1 MAWLIQFGGIYCLI
15 LALFHLSFRTIFRW
29 NVDLRTLSSLNR
41 AVVPVLNLSLTF
53 VFFIFAWL
61 SLVHTD
67 ELLDTPLGHA
77 LLALISLFWLFR
89 AMQQIIFFG
98 LSHWLSWAFLFYF
111 LGGALIYA
119 TPLLMLSTG

>member
-1 MAWLIQFGGIYCLI
+1 MAGLIQLGGLYCLI
-15 LALFHLSFRTIFRW
+15 LALFHLSFRRLFHW
-29 NVDLRTLSSLNR
+29 NRELRDLSKLNR

-67 ELLDTPLGHA
+67 ELLNTPLGHA
-77 LLALISLFWLFR
+77 LLALISLFWMFR
-89 AMQQIIFFG
+89 AMQQVIFFG
-98 LSHWLSWAFLFYF
+98 LSHWLSWSFLLYF

-119 TPLLMLSTG
+119 GPLLAQALG